1 LFNVNS
7 DFFIYVCRPYGND
20 SSSLTTVVQFSTI
33 HIQGGGRLT
42 VASEERGMRLA
53 GQVMR
58 VDSGAVLEVD
68 RVQLEVGE
76 LIVNDYGIIT
86 ASGKV

>member
-1 LFNVNS
+1 
-7 DFFIYVCRPYGND
+7 
-20 SSSLTTVVQFSTI
+20 
-33 HIQGGGRLT
+33 
-42 VASEERGMRLA
+42 MRLA